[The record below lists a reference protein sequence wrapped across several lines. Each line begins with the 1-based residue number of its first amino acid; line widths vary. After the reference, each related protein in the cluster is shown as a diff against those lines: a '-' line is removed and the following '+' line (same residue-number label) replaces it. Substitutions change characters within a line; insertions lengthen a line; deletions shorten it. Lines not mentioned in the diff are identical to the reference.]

1 VFKQNVQEKVDELTS
16 ELEPV
21 PQQVQKQAESPY
33 KQDKK
38 RINKITARLSSAK
51 VSPEKMRPQTSPL
64 KRRESA
70 QKPSV
75 PKSVVGG
82 TKKATKKPKI
92 VPG

>member
-16 ELEPV
+16 ELEHV

-51 VSPEKMRPQTSPL
+51 VSPE
-64 KRRESA
+64 
-70 QKPSV
+70 
-75 PKSVVGG
+75 
-82 TKKATKKPKI
+82 
-92 VPG
+92 